1 MSPGADA
8 VVLDAVR
15 SPLGKGSPDGLLSS
29 LHPVELLAQ
38 TLSGLLTRT
47 GIDPAEVEDVI
58 TGCVCRVGEQASTI
72 GRTAWLAAGLP
83 QHVPST
89 TVERGS
95 GSSQQ
100 AVHFAAQGVM
110 AGVYDVVIAAG
121 IESMSHVPTGSSL
134 LGRDPYGPT
143 VTRRYAPGSTSQG
156 VAADLMAQRWDIDR
170 ATMDAYAI
178 RSHQRAAA
186 VSAAGEFQREI
197 VPIAVPGSGHAV
209 TVIDDENICAASSLM
224 DIGTMPPSHVDP
236 DSRTRHPDVDWAVT
250 AGNSAPAADGASAM
264 LIVSERRARQLNVR
278 PRARFRSFVAVA
290 DDPDFVLPGPITA
303 TELVLK
309 RSGMDIDQIDHFE
322 INETF
327 AAVPLAWRSAVGAN
341 PEFLNPR
348 GGAIALG
355 HPRGASG
362 LRLMTTMLSALEDTG
377 GRFGLQASWEAGGEA
392 NATILERI

>member
-1 MSPGADA
+1 MHRSGPLKGLTVLEIAGMGPGPYATMLLADLGAEVVRVDRPGGGQDGVGSAPLDRGRRSVVIDLKRAEGVALLLQMVERADA
-8 VVLDAVR
+8 
-15 SPLGKGSPDGLLSS
+15 
-29 LHPVELLAQ
+29 
-38 TLSGLLTRT
+38 LT
-47 GIDPAEVEDVI
+47 
-58 TGCVCRVGEQASTI
+58 
-72 GRTAWLAAGLP
+72 
-83 QHVPST
+83 
-89 TVERGS
+89 
-95 GSSQQ
+95 
-100 AVHFAAQGVM
+100 

-143 VTRRYAPGSTSQG
+143 VTRRYAPGATSQR

-170 ATMDAYAI
+170 AAMDAYAI
-178 RSHQRAAA
+178 RSHRRAAA

-197 VPIAVPGSGHAV
+197 VPIAVPGSEHAV
-209 TVIDDENICAASSLM
+209 IHDENVCAAGTLM
-224 DIGTMPPSHVDP
+224 GIGTMPSRHADP
-236 DSRTRHPDVDWAVT
+236 DSRNRHPDVDWAVT

-327 AAVPLAWRSAVGAN
+327 AAVPLAWLSAVGAN